1 MYPGEHEA
9 VGVVAPRSMVIF
21 SWFFLEKLSDHF
33 AKAVIRR
40 KKKASG
46 FVAKVKQFVFG
57 PEYEEQQIKV
67 ENDAEDE
74 QAVSPPDPEL
84 SPKLMHDGKFF
95 DLLGA
100 YQNMT
105 GLIGYFELL
114 GEFHCNSVEQ
124 CFLHYVYYKSVKIE
138 FELK

>member
-1 MYPGEHEA
+1 
-9 VGVVAPRSMVIF
+9 MVITF
-21 SWFFLEKLSDHF
+21 YDFVLQNFRIFQWPFW
-33 AKAVIRR
+33 KAVIRR

-67 ENDAEDE
+67 DNEAEDE
-74 QAVSPPDPEL
+74 ETVSPPDPEL
-84 SPKLMHDGKFF
+84 SPKLMQEGKFF

-114 GEFHCNSVEQ
+114 GEFHCSR
-124 CFLHYVYYKSVKIE
+124 L
-138 FELK
+138 